1 MFLWCRKY
9 MMDKSEEE
17 VTSVFTHWTERN
29 QQHPTYNHIK
39 SGVRD
44 RGISV
49 RRIAAEMDW
58 GHFTP
63 LTRDECV
70 QVPARGDEAWEAESD
85 RE

>member
-1 MFLWCRKY
+1 

-29 QQHPTYNHIK
+29 QQHPTYDHIK

-58 GHFTP
+58 RHFTP
-63 LTRDECV
+63 FTRDECV
-70 QVPARGDEAWEAESD
+70 QVPVRGDEAWEAESD